1 MYCVYMCFEKE
12 IAVKTLH
19 WHSDMPWFD
28 TYIVI
33 EGTKPKRCNLIW
45 KPPLSKKYDKK
56 IEKKSHHPLQ
66 HPALP
71 PLPRDERHER
81 EQHDRR
87 GGPDDDERRD
97 AAAGRPPPPSSPAVV
112 PLRPASLAPAG
123 DDISLRRLITT
134 VALAA
139 ADDLALLRTGPGH
152 LVVGV
157 ADPVPGVVT
166 AGVDRQRQVAVRRR
180 LRRRRGHG
188 VVLVA
193 IFRRVDVEVG
203 AHGHRHIVGMRRR
216 RFPPP
221 RPRPQPHDE
230 NEPSPP
236 NTTVLLPLQTYR
248 WARAMEGW
256 WSEMD
261 GRDGRKKWDR
271 AGGGLSTCEWK
282 SRGAL
287 LCRRDM
293 QMPSPSGSGSRNDR
307 RVASFCR
314 RRHFHYASAGWAG
327 LGWFDGCKAVGK
339 AQARAKLL
347 MNPARWFTKQP
358 TARLNIYFFMQPGFV

>member
-33 EGTKPKRCNLIW
+33 VSSKALNPNVAIW
-45 KPPLSKKYDKK
+45 FENHLCQ
-56 IEKKSHHPLQ
+56 KSMIKNQSYGFQINSFLHPLQ

-261 GRDGRKKWDR
+261 GRDGWKKWDR

-293 QMPSPSGSGSRNDR
+293 QMPSPSGSG
-307 RVASFCR
+307 
-314 RRHFHYASAGWAG
+314 
-327 LGWFDGCKAVGK
+327 
-339 AQARAKLL
+339 RA
-347 MNPARWFTKQP
+347 AET
-358 TARLNIYFFMQPGFV
+358 TDE